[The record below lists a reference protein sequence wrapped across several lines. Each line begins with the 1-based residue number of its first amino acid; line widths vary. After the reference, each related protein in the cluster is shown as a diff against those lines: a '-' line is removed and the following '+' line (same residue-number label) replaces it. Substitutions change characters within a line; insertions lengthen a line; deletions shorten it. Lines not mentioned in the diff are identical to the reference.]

1 MAEDRR
7 DAPAHGMLMSK
18 MGKHN
23 EVDEEEEDG
32 GGGGGGGE
40 DRDDEE
46 KLRQLRASGQPR

>member
-1 MAEDRR
+1 MEVAEDSR

-32 GGGGGGGE
+32 GGGE